1 MKKSTVKRPA
11 LAFKTL
17 VKCDDY
23 ATRLAMGSLFIRGLI
38 YDYSSDSNGN
48 PTAHYSATLYTA
60 PTAADVLHDSD
71 DATAWR
77 EVCETGKR
85 RQQIGYGNRGDESLL
100 YSLEKL
106 GYSVDVAA
114 TDINRPGD
122 RSVVVY
128 RVESVQDT
136 TDRSA
141 GVRLKVD
148 GVICSVVRVDL
159 RKGGSHVIV
168 FMDHPHQPGVVCSH
182 HTFDAIAWKR
192 FKTGS
197 VGSVISSFGLSFEL
211 VQGATK

>member
-23 ATRLAMGSLFIRGLI
+23 AARLSMGSLFIRGLI

-100 YSLEKL
+100 YALEKL
-106 GYSVDVAA
+106 GYSVEVAA

-128 RVESVQDT
+128 RVELKTDQD
-136 TDRSA
+136 A
-141 GVRLKVD
+141 GIKLRVD
-148 GVICSVVRVDL
+148 GVIRSVVRVDL

-168 FMDHPHQPGVVCSH
+168 HLDDNEFPPLACAATVWEHLKTGGGVVR
-182 HTFDAIAWKR
+182 TN
-192 FKTGS
+192 GS
-197 VGSVISSFGLSFEL
+197 TYEL
-211 VQGATK
+211 VQGAAK